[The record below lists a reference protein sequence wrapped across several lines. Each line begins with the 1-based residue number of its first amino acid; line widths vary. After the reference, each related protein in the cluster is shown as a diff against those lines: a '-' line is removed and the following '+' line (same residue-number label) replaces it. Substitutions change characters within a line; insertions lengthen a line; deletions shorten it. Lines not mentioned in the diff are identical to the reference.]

1 MSSENPPER
10 YQFTRDELHAMAVER
25 FGPNPQNWAF
35 KCPMCGDVAIA
46 ADFPSPGSDHLGQIC
61 VGRLT
66 HQPEAVDGHPANSSR
81 GCNWCAFGLFRG
93 PWLITLPAE
102 GDHPERTVGAFPL
115 ATVEEAIAHA
125 DLVKRP
131 WPRVIDEAQD
141 ISEEP
146 YTAAD
151 MEADGDQG

>member
-1 MSSENPPER
+1 MGAHDIDGRHE
-10 YQFTRDELHAMAVER
+10 FTRDELHAMAVER
-25 FGPNPQNWAF
+25 FGPIPQNWAF
-35 KCPMCGDVAIA
+35 KCPMCGDVAISG
-46 ADFPSPGSDHLGQIC
+46 DFPSPGSERLGQEC

-81 GCNWCAFGLFRG
+81 GCNWCAYGLFRG
-93 PWLITLPAE
+93 PWIITIPAE
-102 GDHPERTVGAFPL
+102 EGRPERTMGAFPL
-115 ATVEEAIAHA
+115 ATVEEALAHA

-131 WPRVIDEAQD
+131 WPAVIDEAQD

-146 YTAAD
+146 YTVAD